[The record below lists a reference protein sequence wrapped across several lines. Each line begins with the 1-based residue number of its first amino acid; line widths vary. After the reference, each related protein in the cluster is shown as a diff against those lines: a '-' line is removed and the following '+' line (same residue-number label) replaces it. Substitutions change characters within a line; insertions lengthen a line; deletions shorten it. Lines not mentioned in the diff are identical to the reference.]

1 MIKPNETFLNRL
13 AAVESEPNALMG
25 IQHGVERETLK
36 INETGAMSVSPHP
49 EILGSA
55 LTHESITTDFSES
68 LLEFI
73 TPPEKSI
80 TKSMNQLADIHKFVS
95 ESCEE
100 RLWPL
105 SMPCFIKDEHDI
117 PLAYYGESNSG
128 KMKRVYRVG
137 LKNRYGSM
145 MQVISG
151 VHFNFS
157 FPAEFWEKR
166 AEMEGQEF
174 STDFQSEQYFS
185 LLRNYRRYS
194 WLIPYLYG
202 SSPAICDS
210 FIKDKEVN
218 LPFEKV
224 GDGSLYLPYAT
235 SLRLSDL
242 GYTNVDQ
249 SKMHICYN
257 SLDSYVDLL
266 RNAMNTPSELYS
278 KFNAGE
284 NGHWQQLSKNILQ
297 IENELYS
304 SVRPKQPTL
313 PLEKP
318 TDALVNR
325 GVSYIEVRALDVN
338 PYSPYG
344 ISEEQFY
351 FLDVFLLTCALKP
364 SQKLDAGGV
373 QEAQANFKSIVLEGR
388 RPSLILQR
396 DGQSVSMQ
404 AWASQLFDEFRHAA
418 NALDK
423 ANGTNKYTQAVEREW
438 EKILDPNLTFSG
450 RWLNELLEKNKDNAV
465 LGLEKAEQYHK
476 EMMQHNYVHTDD
488 AAFRQQAVTSLEQ
501 QKQKDNVEDVPFE
514 EFIARYFSQA
524 PAKKMPSDKR

>member
-13 AAVESEPNALMG
+13 AAVESEPDVLVG

-36 INETGAMSVSPHP
+36 INETGAMSVLPHP
-49 EILGSA
+49 ESFGSA

-80 TKSMNQLADIHKFVS
+80 AKSMNQLADIHKFVS
-95 ESCEE
+95 ESCDE

-105 SMPCFIKDEHDI
+105 SMPCFIKDEHEI

-174 STDFQSEQYFS
+174 SMDFQSEQYFS

-210 FIKDKEVN
+210 FIKDKDVN

-224 GDGSLYLPYAT
+224 GDGSLYL
-235 SLRLSDL
+235 
-242 GYTNVDQ
+242 
-249 SKMHICYN
+249 
-257 SLDSYVDLL
+257 
-266 RNAMNTPSELYS
+266 
-278 KFNAGE
+278 
-284 NGHWQQLSKNILQ
+284 
-297 IENELYS
+297 
-304 SVRPKQPTL
+304 
-313 PLEKP
+313 
-318 TDALVNR
+318 
-325 GVSYIEVRALDVN
+325 
-338 PYSPYG
+338 
-344 ISEEQFY
+344 
-351 FLDVFLLTCALKP
+351 
-364 SQKLDAGGV
+364 
-373 QEAQANFKSIVLEGR
+373 
-388 RPSLILQR
+388 SLI
-396 DGQSVSMQ
+396 
-404 AWASQLFDEFRHAA
+404 H
-418 NALDK
+418 
-423 ANGTNKYTQAVEREW
+423 
-438 EKILDPNLTFSG
+438 I
-450 RWLNELLEKNKDNAV
+450 
-465 LGLEKAEQYHK
+465 
-476 EMMQHNYVHTDD
+476 
-488 AAFRQQAVTSLEQ
+488 
-501 QKQKDNVEDVPFE
+501 
-514 EFIARYFSQA
+514 
-524 PAKKMPSDKR
+524 